1 MQFGL
6 IILLIQVVLIVH
18 AAKTGRFWP
27 WGYVILFLLGF
38 GALAYVLVELVP
50 EWFGSVQG
58 QHARKRVVST
68 LDPGKRYRLLTDQ
81 LEVTDTIANRSALAE
96 ECLALGKFDEA
107 LRHYEHILSL
117 PLGDAAY
124 ALGKARAQF
133 GLGHPQDTV
142 ATLDDLRARSPDYQ
156 RLTDTCFTPARSK
169 TAAALRTRWPNIR
182 RTPPIMPAPK
192 RACPTDS
199 CSTKPVG
206 GQRRRRS
213 SPRSWPSSS
222 APPNMSGGRR
232 PSGLCS
238 PKRRCGA
245 EGLWI
250 GGSWRDFPRSIWER
264 GVKSSALPVK
274 SNEPAITPE
283 LIAEHG
289 LKPDEYARLEK
300 LIGRKPSFT
309 ELGIFSAMWNEHCSY
324 KSSKIH
330 LRTLPTK
337 AQWVIQG
344 PGENAGVIDI
354 GDGLAVV
361 FKMESHNHPSYI
373 EPYQGAATGVGGI
386 LRDVFT
392 MGARPIACLNALSF
406 GDPKHPKTRALV
418 GGVVAGIGGYGN
430 SFGVPTVGGEVRFH
444 RRYDGNCLVNA
455 MAVGLAD
462 ADKIFY
468 SAASGVGM
476 PIVYLGSKT
485 GRDGIHGASMASAE
499 FGADA
504 EEKRPTVQVGDP
516 FSEKLLLEACLEIM
530 AKGCVIAIQ
539 DMGAAGLTCSAV
551 EMGAKGDL
559 GVTLNLDKVPCREIG
574 MSAYEMMLSESQERM
589 LMVLKPEK
597 EQEAE
602 AIFRKWGLDF
612 AVVGETTPTKR
623 FIVRHGGAVMAD
635 LPIKELGDEAPVY
648 DRPFAETEK
657 RKIVQA
663 ADVVPP
669 MPTATALEKLIG
681 APDLCSRRWVWEQYD
696 HVIIGNT
703 VQRPGGDAAV
713 VRINDGP
720 KALALTSDVTPR
732 YCEADPFEG
741 GMQAVAEA
749 WRNLSAV
756 GAKPLALTDNL
767 NFGNP
772 ERPEIMGQLV
782 GCIRGIGEAARALDF
797 PIVSG
802 NVSLYNETN
811 GRAILPTPTIGGV
824 GVLDDFT
831 ASMTLRFKAEG
842 EAILLIGE
850 TRGWLG
856 QSVYLREVCG
866 REEGAPPPVDL
877 AAEKRHGE
885 FVRNLIRDGLVTAA
899 HDVSDGGLLVALA
912 EMAIA
917 SGIGAVLE
925 GSSALA
931 AHAFWFGEDQ
941 GRYVVTG
948 KNADLIAERAK
959 VTGVRLTR
967 LGATGG
973 KALAISGERPI
984 AVAQLKKSFE
994 GWLPAYM
1001 AGQAA

>member
-1 MQFGL
+1 
-6 IILLIQVVLIVH
+6 
-18 AAKTGRFWP
+18 
-27 WGYVILFLLGF
+27 
-38 GALAYVLVELVP
+38 
-50 EWFGSVQG
+50 
-58 QHARKRVVST
+58 
-68 LDPGKRYRLLTDQ
+68 
-81 LEVTDTIANRSALAE
+81 VT
-96 ECLALGKFDEA
+96 
-107 LRHYEHILSL
+107 
-117 PLGDAAY
+117 
-124 ALGKARAQF
+124 
-133 GLGHPQDTV
+133 
-142 ATLDDLRARSPDYQ
+142 
-156 RLTDTCFTPARSK
+156 
-169 TAAALRTRWPNIR
+169 
-182 RTPPIMPAPK
+182 
-192 RACPTDS
+192 
-199 CSTKPVG
+199 
-206 GQRRRRS
+206 S
-213 SPRSWPSSS
+213 S
-222 APPNMSGGRR
+222 
-232 PSGLCS
+232 
-238 PKRRCGA
+238 
-245 EGLWI
+245 
-250 GGSWRDFPRSIWER
+250 
-264 GVKSSALPVK
+264 
-274 SNEPAITPE
+274 EPAITPE

-289 LKPDEYARLEK
+289 LKPDEYARIVK
-300 LIGRKPSFT
+300 LMGREPSFT

-337 AQWVIQG
+337 APWVIQG

-406 GDPKHPKTRALV
+406 GDPSHPKTRHVVA
-418 GGVVAGIGGYGN
+418 GVVAGIGGYGN

-455 MAVGLAD
+455 MAVGIA
-462 ADKIFY
+462 AKDKIFY

-530 AKGCVIAIQ
+530 AEGCVIAIQ

-559 GVTLNLDKVPCREIG
+559 GVTLDLDKVPCRETG

-597 EQEAE
+597 EKLAE
-602 AIFRKWGLDF
+602 SIFRKWGLDF
-612 AVVGETTPTKR
+612 AVIGETTPSKR
-623 FIVRHGGAVMAD
+623 FLIRHGGAVMAD

-648 DRPFAETEK
+648 ERPFAESVK
-657 RKIVQA
+657 LPIINA
-663 ADVVPP
+663 ASVKPP
-669 MPTATALEKLIG
+669 MSIADALEKLIG
-681 APDLCSRRWVWEQYD
+681 SPDLCAKRWVFEQYD
-696 HVIIGNT
+696 HVILGNT

-713 VRINDGP
+713 VRVNEGP

-741 GMQAVAEA
+741 GKQAVAEA
-749 WRNLSAV
+749 YRNLSAV
-756 GAKPLALTDNL
+756 GSRPLALTDNL

-772 ERPEIMGQLV
+772 ERREIMGQLV

-824 GVLDDFT
+824 GLLDDFT
-831 ASMTLRFKAEG
+831 KSMTLAFKAEG
-842 EAILLIGE
+842 ESILLVGA
-850 TRGWLG
+850 TQGWLG
-856 QSVYLREVCG
+856 QSLYLREVCG

-877 AAEKRHGE
+877 AAERRNAE
-885 FVRNLIRDGLVTAA
+885 FIRTLIRDGLATAV
-899 HDVSDGGLLVALA
+899 HDISDGGILVALA
-912 EMAIA
+912 EMAMA
-917 SGIGAVLE
+917 SRIGAVLE
-925 GSSALA
+925 APHGAI

-941 GRYVVTG
+941 ARYVVTA
-948 KNADLIAERAK
+948 KDHAAVEQRAK
-959 VTGVRLTR
+959 AASVPITR
-967 LGATGG
+967 IGATGG
-973 KALAISGERPI
+973 RVIVLGEERPLLLE
-984 AVAQLKKSFE
+984 ALVDRFE
-994 GWLPAYM
+994 GWLPSYM
-1001 AGQAA
+1001 AESR